1 MKRIPNYIFILLAM
15 GAFISCKKFLD
26 VNKNP
31 NSPTAPPINGLMVR
45 TTQNAAL
52 NVYRVGNTTSYYVQ
66 YLASPNPDA
75 PTDTYDK
82 IDASGTWTSLYDNMT
97 DSYDMEKM
105 AKDAGATQYQGVA
118 KILLA
123 MDLHLVHNLWGSA
136 PYTEAF
142 SNITLTPKY
151 DAATAIYQTCLTL
164 LDEGIALLIQP
175 GSKITIPTSGPSPDL
190 IHQGATDAWI
200 RTAHALK
207 ARLLNQLS
215 KTPQYNPT
223 NIFAELAAAYTLP
236 TQSAFIT
243 TFNVRNPW
251 AQAALNNANQSLD
264 VWLSQHWVNQMRD
277 TPTYVNPDPRLPLIA
292 SRTKTAFTNAG
303 YPYLGTRNGKGRVG
317 TGTTQ
322 DESYLST
329 TGFYSSTSSPL
340 YIITYEEMKFIEA
353 EVAFRTNDKPR
364 ANNAYLEGIRANMNK
379 VGVSAAARD
388 AYVNHASVSVGF
400 VALTL
405 QHIFIQKYRALFL
418 QPVTWDDARRFDYQY
433 PLFVL
438 PLNVKTSTFVRRLVY
453 PSVELTRNGAN
464 VPSVTDVTQKLWWD
478 MP

>member
-1 MKRIPNYIFILLAM
+1 MKLISKYIFILLAI
-15 GAFISCKKFLD
+15 GTFISCKKFLD

-45 TTQNAAL
+45 TTQNVAL
-52 NVYRVGNTTSYYVQ
+52 NVYRVGNITSYYVQ

-82 IDASGTWTSLYDNMT
+82 IDASSTWTSLYDNMT

-105 AKDAGATQYQGVA
+105 AKEAGATQYQGVA

-123 MDLHLVHNLWGSA
+123 MDLHLVHNLWGTA

-142 SNITLTPKY
+142 SNVTLTPKY
-151 DAATAIYQTCLTL
+151 DNATAIFQTCLTL
-164 LDEGIALLIQP
+164 LDEGINLLNQP
-175 GSKITIPTSGPSPDL
+175 GSKITIPTSAPSPDL
-190 IHQGATDAWI
+190 IHKGVTDAWI
-200 RTAHALK
+200 KTARALK

-215 KTPQYNPT
+215 KTSQYNTT
-223 NIFAELAAAYTLP
+223 NIFSELAAAYTLP
-236 TQSAFIT
+236 TQDALIT

-251 AQAALNNANQSLD
+251 AQAALNNFNQSLD

-277 TPTYVNPDPRLPLIA
+277 TPTFVNPDPRLPLIA
-292 SRTKTAFTNAG
+292 SRTKTAFATAG

-353 EVAFRTNDKPR
+353 EVAFRTNDKQR
-364 ANNAYLEGIRANMNK
+364 AYNAYLEGIKANMNK
-379 VGVSAAARD
+379 VGVSSAARD
-388 AYVNHASVSVGF
+388 VYVNHASVSVGF
-400 VALTL
+400 GALTL
-405 QHIFIQKYRALFL
+405 QHIFTQKYRALFL

-453 PSVELTRNGAN
+453 PSVEITRNGAN
-464 VPSVTDVTQKLWWD
+464 VPTVTDVTQKLWWD